1 MLGILKRHEVKI
13 LLKAGH
19 SKTDV
24 ARLPGV
30 SLSSVRRIAEE
41 APVVDKEIK
50 PSGTVVPLT
59 ADHQKAITG
68 LISLLKVLTSP
79 GGTRLVA
86 ETRGAFGRVAAP
98 VTRLINRATLSALT
112 FFGSL
117 DARRGGMIWAVII
130 VSALFLSVHVP
141 QYQNNLA
148 VIAAVGMLSVALTTV
163 RAVTGRVLPCFIIHL
178 VFNGVQVAGLIYTYF
193 YPGKP
198 AADAT
203 SGLFALA
210 HEAQRFLF

>member
-1 MLGILKRHEVKI
+1 MTAPLVEELVFRGIAYPALQRA
-13 LLKAGH
+13 L
-19 SKTDV
+19 
-24 ARLPGV
+24 ARL
-30 SLSSVRRIAEE
+30 IA
-41 APVVDKEIK
+41 
-50 PSGTVVPLT
+50 
-59 ADHQKAITG
+59 
-68 LISLLKVLTSP
+68 LLKVLTSP

-86 ETRGAFGRVAAP
+86 ETRGAFGRIAAP

-117 DARRGGMIWAVII
+117 DARQGGMTWAVVI

-193 YPGKP
+193 YPDKP

-203 SGLFALA
+203 HGLFALA
-210 HEAQRFLF
+210 HAAQRLLF